1 MPAVPPSD
9 HFSTPHNHTGISQ
22 ELRAKPDHFDHLVA
36 SVEDYAIFTLNPE
49 GCIQDWNLGAERTKL
64 YKGPEIIGNHFRLF
78 YSEEDQAARLPERE
92 LEIAATKGK
101 VCDEGWRYR
110 KDGER
115 FWANF
120 TITAIRGKNGELEG
134 FLKITRDLTERMHAM
149 ESLRQSDERFR
160 LFLECVQDYA
170 ILMLDVDGCVVT
182 WNQGA
187 RRIKGYEQQ
196 EIIGKHFS
204 TFYPEDAREAKLPE
218 RLLQRI
224 IKNGRTEDEGWRIRK
239 DGSRFWG
246 NVIITALHDSSGE
259 LRGFAKITRDL
270 SEKRQVMELKETDRR
285 KDLFLATLA
294 HELRNPLAPILMG
307 VDVIAHA
314 PADQTMVRSIA
325 ETLKRQVDQMV
336 HLIDDLLDMS
346 RISTGKVMLKRSRV
360 ILQEVIESARETVAP
375 AMSTRAQELVVDM
388 PRRVII
394 VDADTHRLAQVVSN
408 LLTNAVKFTPKRGR
422 IRLEIQVEQE
432 KMLRITVKDNGRGI
446 PKEELSRVFDLF
458 EQGPGQAEGGLGIGL
473 TLVKSI
479 VEMHG
484 GMIHATSEG
493 EGKGSDFTALLPIV
507 VSDES
512 VAGRGA
518 PDPKESSN
526 PSREQKPRVLVVD
539 DGKSA
544 ADILTMFFEME
555 GLSCATAYDGVEAVE
570 LAKTFQPDLICM
582 DLGMPRMS
590 GIDAARII
598 RMTDKSVAIVA
609 LSGWGTEDDR
619 RNTAAA
625 GFDQH
630 LVKPVSP
637 DDIRGLIRRYLRDG
651 AKAS

>member
-9 HFSTPHNHTGISQ
+9 DYTPPNDSGI
-22 ELRAKPDHFDHLVA
+22 LPDMTKKWDHFDHLVA
-36 SVEDYAIFTLNPE
+36 SVEDYAIFTLNSE
-49 GCIQDWNLGAERTKL
+49 GYIQDWNLGAERTKL
-64 YKGPEIIGNHFRLF
+64 YKGSEIIGKHFRCF
-78 YSEEDQAARLPERE
+78 YSAEEQAAKFPEQE
-92 LEIAATKGK
+92 LKVAAEKGK
-101 VCDEGWRYR
+101 VSDEGWRYR

-115 FWANF
+115 FWANV
-120 TITAIRGKNGELEG
+120 TITAILGKNDELEG
-134 FLKITRDLTERMHAM
+134 FLKITRDLTERMQAM

-170 ILMLDVDGCVVT
+170 ILMLDSNGNVVT

-187 RRIKGYEQQ
+187 RRIKGYEQH

-204 TFYPEDAREAKLPE
+204 TFYPQDAREAKLPE
-218 RLLQRI
+218 RLLQLVI
-224 IKNGRTEDEGWRIRK
+224 ENGRTEDEGWRIRK

-246 NVIITALHDSSGE
+246 NVIITALNDNSGE

-270 SEKRQVMELKETDRR
+270 SEKRQVVELQETDRR

-314 PADQTMVRSIA
+314 PADQKMVLSIA

-346 RISTGKVMLKRSRV
+346 RISTGKVLLQRSRV
-360 ILQEVIESARETVAP
+360 MLQDVIESARETVAP
-375 AMSTRAQELVVDM
+375 SVNEREQELIIDM
-388 PRRVII
+388 PRGAIMVKA
-394 VDADTHRLAQVVSN
+394 DAHRLAQVVSN
-408 LLTNAVKFTPKRGR
+408 LLTNAVKFTPKHGR
-422 IRLEIQVEQE
+422 IRLEIHVEQE
-432 KMLRITVKDNGRGI
+432 EMLRITVKDNGKGI
-446 PKEELSRVFDLF
+446 PKEEINRVFELF
-458 EQGPGQAEGGLGIGL
+458 EQGNSQAEGGLGIGL
-473 TLVKSI
+473 TLVRSI
-479 VEMHG
+479 IEMHG

-507 VSDES
+507 VSHES
-512 VAGRGA
+512 VLDEAA
-518 PDPKESSN
+518 PDRDEANN
-526 PSREQKPRVLVVD
+526 PTNGQKPRVLVVD

-555 GLSCATAYDGVEAVE
+555 GMQCATAYDGIEAVE

-582 DLGMPRMS
+582 DLGMPRMN
-590 GIDAARII
+590 GLDAARQI
-598 RMTDKSVAIVA
+598 RKTDKSVTIIAF
-609 LSGWGTEDDR
+609 SGWGTEDDR

-630 LVKPVSP
+630 LVKPVTP
-637 DDIRGLIRRYLRDG
+637 DEIRGLIRRYLRDNVR
-651 AKAS
+651 AC

>member
-1 MPAVPPSD
+1 V
-9 HFSTPHNHTGISQ
+9 T
-22 ELRAKPDHFDHLVA
+22 
-36 SVEDYAIFTLNPE
+36 SVEDYAIFTLSPE
-49 GCIQDWNLGAERTKL
+49 GFIQDWNLGAERTKQ
-64 YKGPEIIGNHFRLF
+64 YKASEIIGHHFRCF
-78 YSEEDQAARLPERE
+78 YSADEQAAKLPERE
-92 LEIAATKGK
+92 LEIAAEKGK
-101 VCDEGWRYR
+101 VSDEGWRYR

-115 FWANF
+115 FWANV
-120 TITAIRGKNGELEG
+120 TITAIRGKNGEVEG
-134 FLKITRDLTERMHAM
+134 FLKITRDLTERMLAM

-170 ILMLDVDGCVVT
+170 ILMLDVDGRVVT

-187 RRIKGYEQQ
+187 RRIKGYEQH

-204 TFYPEDAREAKLPE
+204 AFYPEEALQAKLPE
-218 RLLQRI
+218 RLLQRAI
-224 IKNGRTEDEGWRIRK
+224 ENGRTEDEGWRIRK

-246 NVIITALHDSSGE
+246 NVIITALHDSNGE

-270 SEKRQVMELKETDRR
+270 SEKRRVMELQETDRR

-307 VDVIAHA
+307 VDVIAHS
-314 PADQTMVRSIA
+314 PADQTMVRNIA
-325 ETLKRQVDQMV
+325 GTLKRQVDQMV

-360 ILQEVIESARETVAP
+360 MLQEIVESARETVAP
-375 AMSTRAQELVVDM
+375 SISAREQELIIDM
-388 PRRVII
+388 PRGAIMVE
-394 VDADTHRLAQVVSN
+394 ADSHRLAQVVSN
-408 LLTNAVKFTPKRGR
+408 LLSNAVKFTPRHGR
-422 IRLEIQVEQE
+422 IRLEIHVEQE
-432 KMLRITVKDNGRGI
+432 EMLRITVKDNGKGI
-446 PKEELSRVFDLF
+446 PKDELNRVFDLF
-458 EQGPGQAEGGLGIGL
+458 EQGSSQAEGGLGIGL
-473 TLVKSI
+473 TLVRSI
-479 VEMHG
+479 IEMHG

-507 VSDES
+507 VGYGSEAGES
-512 VAGRGA
+512 INHAHQTGF
-518 PDPKESSN
+518 SSN
-526 PSREQKPRVLVVD
+526 GSKLRVLVVD

-555 GLSCATAYDGVEAVE
+555 GLQCATAYDGVEAVE

-582 DLGMPRMS
+582 DLGMPRMN
-590 GIDAARII
+590 GLDAARLI

-609 LSGWGTEDDR
+609 FSGWGTEDDR
-619 RNTAAA
+619 RSTAAA

-637 DDIRGLIRRYLRDG
+637 DEIRGLIRRYLRDN
-651 AKAS
+651 ARAS